1 MLWSNISLTGVE
13 ENLAVGRMISKSSS
27 LTPETLAMEIL
38 WGSISL
44 SRGSL
49 ATRNLATS
57 SRGSMVALIPIL
69 WTFEVTTVSI
79 SARLRERWVPLLVG
93 TSECISSMIIH
104 LRSSRMGLNRLDARA
119 RPSDSGVVMSMW
131 GGFRSI
137 RSLSF

>member
-69 WTFEVTTVSI
+69 CTFEVTTVSI
-79 SARLRERWVPLLVG
+79 SARLSER
-93 TSECISSMIIH
+93 
-104 LRSSRMGLNRLDARA
+104 
-119 RPSDSGVVMSMW
+119 
-131 GGFRSI
+131 
-137 RSLSF
+137 